1 MRVTAVRDRVS
12 PPKVLATTEA
22 RASLPQTSREF
33 AKKGAKAAPVF
44 FGAHRRA
51 TGVMLSYERY
61 LEMLDLLDDLTMA
74 LEIRRHDRAD
84 DGSRLSLDELIR
96 GQGLDPSDFGLD

>member
-1 MRVTAVRDRVS
+1 
-12 PPKVLATTEA
+12 
-22 RASLPQTSREF
+22 
-33 AKKGAKAAPVF
+33 
-44 FGAHRRA
+44 
-51 TGVMLSYERY
+51 MLSYERY

-74 LEIRRHDRAD
+74 LEIRRRDRAD